1 MLTGKKLVDTLTAEL
16 GEIGMGN
23 MASELDAMYRS
34 PEFLE
39 LDLLSSIARLVETEY
54 QARTNKR
61 ITNRLRAAHLLGC
74 PQDITSCVDSSE
86 RAYLPAGITETLSTL
101 AFLESGLNV
110 CVLGPSDSG
119 KSYLVKAIGIV
130 ACTKYRVGYFH
141 CEDLLESLVVQKTT
155 PNSRSA

>member
-39 LDLLSSIARLVETEY
+39 LDLLSAIARLVETEY

-86 RAYLPAGITETLSTL
+86 RAYLPAGITRTYLVETVTKIS
-101 AFLESGLNV
+101 S
-110 CVLGPSDSG
+110 SDW
-119 KSYLVKAIGIV
+119 SYLSSTTDNRITLLTCV
-130 ACTKYRVGYFH
+130 AGDSSQRWC
-141 CEDLLESLVVQKTT
+141 VQAVQA
-155 PNSRSA
+155 S